1 MKSFVMSLLPIV
13 IGVIVG
19 LIVYNMFIA
28 GSSWFGN
35 FEPSNYDAVNGEVVE
50 NGMRVAA

>member
-1 MKSFVMSLLPIV
+1 MKQYLAPVLTV
-13 IGVIVG
+13 VVGVIVG

-35 FEPSNYDAVNGEVVE
+35 FESSNYDAVDGEVV
-50 NGMRVAA
+50 MKAA